1 MPKLYGPLLIIGLL
15 PTLAACS
22 GETATPPSPQVV
34 CNTDAAQ
41 KLVGQKPTDEEVL
54 LLTKAKSLR
63 RIEPG
68 MMVTHDFR
76 QDRVTIESDPQTGR
90 VVSAK
95 CG

>member
-1 MPKLYGPLLIIGLL
+1 MRKLYGPLVIIGLL

-22 GETATPPSPQVV
+22 SETATPPSSQVV

-76 QDRVTIESDPQTGR
+76 EDRVTIESDPQTGR

>member
-1 MPKLYGPLLIIGLL
+1 MPGPYKPLMVIGLL
-15 PTLAACS
+15 PALVACS
-22 GETATPPSPQVV
+22 SLTASPPLPQTV
-34 CNTDAAQ
+34 CNADAAQ
-41 KLVGQKPTDEEVL
+41 KLVGKNPTDKEVL

-76 QDRVTIESDPQTGR
+76 KDRVTVETDPKSGR
-90 VVSAK
+90 VVSAG

>member
-1 MPKLYGPLLIIGLL
+1 MRGMYKPLLIIGLL
-15 PTLAACS
+15 PAFMACS
-22 GETATPPSPQVV
+22 SETGSPPSPHAVYSA
-34 CNTDAAQ
+34 DAAR

-54 LLTKAKSLR
+54 LLTKANTLR

-76 QDRVTIESDPQTGR
+76 GDRVTLESDPKTGR

>member
-1 MPKLYGPLLIIGLL
+1 MPKLYGPLLMIGLL
-15 PTLAACS
+15 PTFTACS
-22 GETATPPSPQVV
+22 SETATPPSPQAV

-76 QDRVTIESDPQTGR
+76 EDRVTIESDPQTGR
-90 VVSAK
+90 VLSAK